1 MNAITEGNLHT
12 NEEHVLL
19 RESALRWVNEQRV
32 ASAPNHVEQWAA
44 MAHLGWLGLTL
55 PEAHGGS
62 EQSLHEACILAEELG
77 RGLISTAYAPAQ
89 IEAGGLIAEVASPAQ
104 CAQWLPKIVDGS
116 LSLVPAHV
124 EAGSGLAP
132 TRLATEARREGAQ
145 WIITGGKQPVAV
157 AQATSQSYLVSAR
170 FEEIAHYFV
179 VPRGTPGLTVREV
192 SAIDGGRAAVLTF
205 DNVTLDDTAHLAN
218 VTPQVHARFRQRATL
233 VACAE
238 SVGAMRAALA
248 ATLEY
253 TRTRQ
258 QFGKPLAMNQVLRHR
273 LADMFIACEEA
284 QSITQGA
291 VTALLDAQGRGDRL
305 SASRTT
311 SLARAKV
318 SRAARHVC
326 EESIQLHG
334 GMGVTEELNVA
345 RYLKRQLA
353 LDALVGDAAWHL
365 RRLAQLP
372 SAPANT
378 LDASSPDPAFR
389 DEVRAFLSANLTPE
403 FQRATLLNTSVFSDP
418 EEGIAWQRI
427 LHKQGWVAPAWP
439 SEYGGTG
446 WSLAQRWIF
455 ETECATAGAPS
466 LSPLGL
472 RMAGP
477 VIMKFG
483 TPEQKALY
491 LPRMLA
497 GDDYWCQGYSEPGSG
512 SDLASLKTRA
522 QPDSSGNYIVNGSKI
537 WTTHAHFA
545 NCMFALVR
553 TGEGEA
559 RKQDGISF
567 LLIDMS
573 LPGITVR
580 PIRSASGDHEVNQV
594 FFDDVRVPISCRVG
608 DEGQGWVVA
617 KYLLEFERGGAIAA
631 GRLYKALA
639 QVRGLLAGRTLEADE
654 AIAFASVE
662 ADVRATH
669 HVRSHR
675 GPKPRPG
682 VVNAQAALER
692 NSPRHHP
699 LRRALTR
706 PRCAALGSRPPAA
719 SRCQRSRA
727 SRCRPPHHRKLPKRP
742 RLHDIRRHLGDSTRN
757 YCAGVDSV
765 ESASGTTPP
774 RARHPCLP
782 TIPNRAPA
790 FAVRHS
796 RTAPHRARRCVLGR
810 VWRGAF
816 RPWLA

>member
-1 MNAITEGNLHT
+1 MNAITDGHLLA
-12 NEEHVLL
+12 NEEHTLL
-19 RESALRWVNEQRV
+19 RDSALRWVNEQR
-32 ASAPNHVEQWAA
+32 AAPPINAGYWAA

-62 EQSLHEACILAEELG
+62 AQSLHEACLLAEELG
-77 RGLISTAYAPAQ
+77 RGPISTPYASSI
-89 IEAGGLIAEVASPAQ
+89 IEAAGLIAEVASPAQ
-104 CAQWLPKIVDGS
+104 CAQWLPQLADGR
-116 LSLVPAHV
+116 LSIVPAHV
-124 EAGSGLAP
+124 EPGSGLAP
-132 TRLATEARREGAQ
+132 NRLATQATRDGTK
-145 WIITGGKQPVAV
+145 WILTGCKQPVCV
-157 AQATSQSYLVSAR
+157 AQAASQAYLVSAR
-170 FEEIAHYFV
+170 VDETVHYFV
-179 VPRGTPGLTVREV
+179 VPRNAPGVTVREV
-192 SAIDGGRAAVLTF
+192 SAIDGSRAAVLTV
-205 DNVTLDDTAHLAN
+205 NEVKLDDSAHLAN
-218 VTPQVHARFRQRATL
+218 ATPEAHARYRQRATL

-238 SVGAMRAALA
+238 AVGAMRAALA
-248 ATLEY
+248 ATLDY

-291 VTALLDAQGRGDRL
+291 VTALLGAQARGDRL

-318 SRAARHVC
+318 SRVARHVC
-326 EESIQLHG
+326 EEAIQLHG
-334 GMGVTEELNVA
+334 GMGVTEELNVS

-353 LDALVGDAAWHL
+353 LDALVGDAAWHF

-372 SAPANT
+372 IAPTAT
-378 LDASSPDPAFR
+378 HDATSSDPAFR
-389 DEVRAFLSANLTPE
+389 DEVRTFLHTHLAPE

-418 EEGIAWQRI
+418 EEGMAWQRI

-439 SEYGGTG
+439 TEYGGTG

-483 TPEQKALY
+483 TPEQKAHY

-497 GDDYWCQGYSEPGSG
+497 GYDYWCQGYSEPGSG

-545 NCMFALVR
+545 NRMFALVR
-553 TGEGEA
+553 TGEGKA

-567 LLIDMS
+567 LLIDMT

-639 QVRGLLAGRTLEADE
+639 QVRSLIADRTLEPDE

-662 ADVRATH
+662 ADVRA
-669 HVRSHR
+669 
-675 GPKPRPG
+675 
-682 VVNAQAALER
+682 LETTE
-692 NSPRHHP
+692 
-699 LRRALTR
+699 LRIMSALTVGQNPGPVSSMLKLRWSEIHQDITRLGVRLLGPDALLWETAR
-706 PRCAALGSRPPAA
+706 PLHRDASEAVLADAARPITA
-719 SRCQRSRA
+719 SYLNARAFTIFGGTSEIQRE
-727 SRCRPPHHRKLPKRP
+727 
-742 RLHDIRRHLGDSTRN
+742 II
-757 YCAGVDSV
+757 
-765 ESASGTTPP
+765 
-774 RARHPCLP
+774 AREL
-782 TIPNRAPA
+782 IQ
-790 FAVRHS
+790 
-796 RTAPHRARRCVLGR
+796 
-810 VWRGAF
+810 
-816 RPWLA
+816 